1 MLNLILVCLIV
12 ITFVFYFYYK
22 TKQFRSTLP
31 IRKKWYKA
39 KAGVA
44 LGIFLILFASNATV
58 LYPTVVGFGVAAVFF
73 ILGMGLAVNEFK
85 RARHE
90 GQYIQ
95 EEYELNK

>member
-1 MLNLILVCLIV
+1 MLNYIFIILIV
-12 ITFVFYFYYK
+12 LSFAAYFYYK

-39 KAGVA
+39 KANIA
-44 LGIFLILFASNATV
+44 LGCFIIAFGLNTCIV
-58 LYPTVVGFGVAAVFF
+58 YPTLVGYAIAAVFVVVGFMQAYS
-73 ILGMGLAVNEFK
+73 NFK

-90 GQYIQ
+90 GRFVQ